1 MSIPKDPHHR
11 AMGLVAQGFMAQMSP
26 DPDAAIPLFEQAL
39 ELEKAAIA
47 ALPEPIEP
55 TYSVLHRSAGW
66 MAFHCRQFR
75 QAERVAC
82 QGLAGDPPDDIAAE
96 LRELLAQIYAQRCLS
111 VRRIHSDDSAMPE
124 PAAAD

>member
-1 MSIPKDPHHR
+1 MSTPRDSHR
-11 AMGLVAQGFMAQMSP
+11 SAMDFAVQGLMAQMSP

-39 ELEKAAIA
+39 EMELAAIA
-47 ALPEPIEP
+47 KLPEPIEP

-75 QAERVAC
+75 QAERLAC
-82 QGLAGDPPDDIAAE
+82 RGLAGEPPDDIAAE
-96 LRELLAQIYAQRCLS
+96 LRELLAQIYAQSCLC
-111 VRRIHSDDSAMPE
+111 VRRTNADNHAVPE

>member
-1 MSIPKDPHHR
+1 MSTLKDCHRR
-11 AMGLVAQGFMAQMSP
+11 AMDFVGQGFMAQMSP

-39 ELEKAAIA
+39 EMELAAIA
-47 ALPEPIEP
+47 KLPEPIEP

-75 QAERVAC
+75 QAERLAC
-82 QGLAGDPPDDIAAE
+82 RGLAGEPPEDIAAE
-96 LRELLAQIYAQRCLS
+96 LRELLAQIYAQHCLF
-111 VRRIHSDDSAMPE
+111 VRKIHADNHSEPE

>member
-1 MSIPKDPHHR
+1 MSTPRDIHR
-11 AMGLVAQGFMAQMSP
+11 SAMDFAGQGFMAQMGP
-26 DPDAAIPLFEQAL
+26 DPDAAIPLFEQAM
-39 ELEKAAIA
+39 ELEMAAIA

-75 QAERVAC
+75 QAERLAC
-82 QGLAGDPPDDIAAE
+82 RGLAGAPPDDIAAE
-96 LRELLAQIYAQRCLS
+96 LRDLLEQIYAQRCLF
-111 VRRIHSDDSAMPE
+111 VRRTHADNHAMPA